1 MKSLYPSKEINLL
14 GLNQKKLE
22 DFFISIDEK
31 PFRAAQV
38 LKWIHQRGISDFSQM
53 TDLSKDLR
61 TKLENSCVVEAPE
74 VIYEK
79 TSKDGTRK
87 WVVSVGDK
95 DLIEMVLIPEK
106 NRATLCVSSQVG
118 CAVDCSFCATGKQ
131 GFSRNLSTA
140 EIIGQLWVAENSFGT
155 PRSHEKKNVTNVV
168 MMGMGEPLLNF
179 DAVTK
184 AMNLMMHQEAY
195 GLSKRKVTLSTSG
208 LVPMIDKL
216 SDVTDAALTISLHA
230 PNDVLRNELVPINK
244 KYSIEKLLDSVMRY
258 VEKCGDQ
265 RKTTMEYILINKVN
279 DSLENAKEL
288 AKILRRIPSKIN
300 LIPFNPFPGSI
311 YKRPSNMRVTA
322 FKKVLQK
329 EGYITT
335 VRTTRGEDIMAA
347 CGQLVGQ
354 VNDRT
359 KKKERQQKK
368 EKQIATRLIS

>member
-131 GFSRNLSTA
+131 GFSRNLNLA
-140 EIIGQLWVAENSFGT
+140 EIIGQVWVAANSYGV
-155 PRSHEKKNVTNVV
+155 PRSPNERHITNVV

-179 DAVTK
+179 DPVVD
-184 AMNLMMHQEAY
+184 AMNLMMDDNAY

-208 LVPMIDKL
+208 IVPRIDDLGK
-216 SDVTDAALTISLHA
+216 VTDVALTISLHA
-230 PNDVLRNELVPINK
+230 PNDQLRNQLVPINK
-244 KYSIEKLLDSVMRY
+244 KYPIQELIDSVKRY
-258 VEKCGDQ
+258 VDGCSDK
-265 RKTTMEYILINKVN
+265 RVTTIEYILIEDVN
-279 DSLENAKEL
+279 DSLELAEEL
-288 AKILRRIPSKIN
+288 CELLRQLPCKVN
-300 LIPFNPFPGSI
+300 LIPFNSFLESE
-311 YKRPSNMRVTA
+311 YKTPSGNRVRR
-322 FKKVLQK
+322 FQKYLQDN
-329 EGYITT
+329 GYVTT
-335 VRTTRGEDIMAA
+335 IRSTRGDDIMAA

-354 VNDRT
+354 VNDKTR
-359 KKKERQQKK
+359 KKERIERKL
-368 EKQIATRLIS
+368 QIKSKSI